1 MLKWMAKLIEL
12 ELSAGEEREL
22 LWGQAY
28 GSTPSYRT
36 RCAMVLLK
44 AKRLSNQKIAAQLGV
59 CEPSVDTWIARFRRE
74 RLAGLALRQGRGR
87 KAILQESD
95 LDAVQEAVREHRQK
109 LGAAKAQLEAELGK
123 SFCQETLKRFVKKT
137 VDATNGFD
145 AAPPKRPKKTTTRSK
160 SSN

>member
-1 MLKWMAKLIEL
+1 MAKLIEV
-12 ELSAGEEREL
+12 ELSAGEQREL

-59 CEPSVDTWIARFRRE
+59 CEPSVDAWIARFRRE
-74 RLAGLALRQGRGR
+74 RMAGLVTHQGRGR
-87 KAILQESD
+87 KAIFQESD
-95 LDAVQEAVREHRQK
+95 LEAVREAVRLHRQK

-123 SFCQETLKRFVKKT
+123 SFCQQTLKRFVKKT
-137 VDATNGFD
+137 VGDTNGFD
-145 AAPPKRPKKTTTRSK
+145 AVPPVCRRKTTMRSK